1 MERNMTPVINPL
13 SDTDRATE
21 LLAEALSVVQR
32 NYRLIADEELDSTQL
47 FEMRIA
53 LQDACD
59 TILLATRHIER
70 VQRTVEAAEEA
81 AE

>member
-1 MERNMTPVINPL
+1 MTPVINPL
-13 SDTDRATE
+13 SDTDRAVE
-21 LLAEALSVVQR
+21 MLEEAR
-32 NYRLIADEELDSTQL
+32 NTVERHFYNLRDEVLDSDQL

-59 TILLATRHIER
+59 TIRLATRHIER
-70 VQRTVEAAEEA
+70 VQRSVEATEEA

>member
-1 MERNMTPVINPL
+1 MTPVINPMT
-13 SDTDRATE
+13 DTDRATE
-21 LLAEALSVVQR
+21 LLEQARNVVER
-32 NYRLIADEELDSTQL
+32 HFYELRDEELDSTQL

-59 TILLATRHIER
+59 TIALATRHIER
-70 VQRTVEAAEEA
+70 VQRSVEATEEA

>member
-1 MERNMTPVINPL
+1 MTPVINPL
-13 SDTDRATE
+13 SDTDRAVE
-21 LLAEALSVVQR
+21 MLEEARNVVER
-32 NYRLIADEELDSTQL
+32 HFYNLRDEVLDSDQL

-59 TILLATRHIER
+59 TIMLATRHIER
-70 VQRTVEAAEEA
+70 VQRSVEATEEA